1 MSVME
6 VPDESRQ
13 ELADLARKMLG
24 LLEPDLP
31 LAARRRAAGAALR
44 ATMLFERDGLT
55 GNATG
60 LHAALEE
67 AAREGVIPVK
77 LARSTP
83 VVMLHGG
90 YENPL
95 NQLGCVIAW
104 AVADPERFREVAV
117 SAPAALFEEVL
128 RVYSPLRRV
137 GRWATSDIECDGRP
151 VKRGDLVW
159 VDLESANLDHRQF
172 SAPGELDLA
181 RKGGHLGFGYGR
193 HLCPGAALARLEGQV
208 LIRSLLSVRADQ
220 LRNCTVEWRDG
231 IVARGP
237 AKIATGRSA
246 L

>member
-1 MSVME
+1 
-6 VPDESRQ
+6 
-13 ELADLARKMLG
+13 
-24 LLEPDLP
+24 
-31 LAARRRAAGAALR
+31 
-44 ATMLFERDGLT
+44 MLFERDAFT

-60 LHAALEE
+60 FHAVLEE

-95 NQLGCVIAW
+95 NQLGCLIAW
-104 AVADPERFREVAV
+104 AVADPERFRELAV

-128 RVYSPLRRV
+128 RVFSPLRRV
-137 GRWATSDIECDGRP
+137 ARWVTSDGECDGRP
-151 VKRGDLVW
+151 LKRGELVW

-172 SAPGELDLA
+172 SSPGELDLA

-208 LIRSLLSVRADQ
+208 LIRSLLSIPAD
-220 LRNCTVEWRDG
+220 LFHELTVEWRDG
-231 IVARGP
+231 IVGRGP
-237 AKIATGRSA
+237 MSIATSP
-246 L
+246 